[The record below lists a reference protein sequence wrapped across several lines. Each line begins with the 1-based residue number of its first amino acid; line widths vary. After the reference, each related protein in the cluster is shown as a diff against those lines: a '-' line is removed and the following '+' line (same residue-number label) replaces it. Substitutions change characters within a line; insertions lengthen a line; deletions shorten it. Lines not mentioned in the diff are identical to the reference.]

1 MSLKEVRDLVE
12 TSWKAMEFLAITKKN
27 EATNPFGHTTTD
39 KQGNVTQHDPVHFS
53 LVGSIMHVNGDHIL
67 LGEASGR
74 DVKTLSNLIPAQYV
88 YLSTWE
94 GVKGRTKEDILALLD
109 QALS

>member
-1 MSLKEVRDLVE
+1 MLKDVRALVE
-12 TSWKAMEFLAITKKN
+12 SSWKAMEFLATTKKN

-39 KQGNVTQHDPVHFS
+39 KQGNVTQHDPVNFS
-53 LVGSIMHVNGDHIL
+53 LIGAIMHANGDTIM
-67 LGEASGR
+67 LGEQSAA
-74 DVKTLSNLIPAQYV
+74 DVKALTRLIPPQFV

-94 GVKGRTKEDILALLD
+94 GVKGRTKDDILAVID